1 MTSRTKQKER
11 TRKALLEAAR
21 ELLAEGRAPTV
32 AASAGRAL
40 ISEATAYRYYT
51 SARSLLQDALAVNW
65 PGLEKVLADL
75 RALPTVGE
83 RARFAAEAMART
95 IIQNEAQV
103 RALIALSYSTRNSDE
118 IHSAGELRPAFR
130 LGLIDAV
137 LERIPRRLGKKRRR
151 DVQLALSVIISAE
164 AVLSLK
170 DSGGYSDQ
178 EIISTLGRSAYH
190 LAIAELDRPKS

>member
-32 AASAGRAL
+32 AASAGRVL

-65 PGLEKVLADL
+65 PGLEKVLADPARTSDCW
-75 RALPTVGE
+75 RAGAVC
-83 RARFAAEAMART
+83 RRSDMART

-103 RALIALSYSTRNSDE
+103 RALIALSYSTGTQTR
-118 IHSAGELRPAFR
+118 F
-130 LGLIDAV
+130 
-137 LERIPRRLGKKRRR
+137 IPRGNYGIPLG
-151 DVQLALSVIISAE
+151 
-164 AVLSLK
+164 
-170 DSGGYSDQ
+170 
-178 EIISTLGRSAYH
+178 AY
-190 LAIAELDRPKS
+190 